1 MIPARSRAPR
11 DQRGVA
17 TVEAALVIC
26 MFLLPLLLGMI
37 NYGNYFWQAQKA
49 APLSSRLPLDKVVG
63 TFTCPQLVGALK
75 STVLTSLPAVSG
87 GHDDD
92 LDVNDVRV
100 EVVRV
105 LPAVGAEVSVTVL
118 LPAVD
123 LLNGLIP
130 LPDGGV
136 LASEAS
142 YLLKNVVVTTGVCRG

>member
-1 MIPARSRAPR
+1 M
-11 DQRGVA
+11 
-17 TVEAALVIC
+17 
-26 MFLLPLLLGMI
+26 
-37 NYGNYFWQAQKA
+37 
-49 APLSSRLPLDKVVG
+49 
-63 TFTCPQLVGALK
+63 
-75 STVLTSLPAVSG
+75 
-87 GHDDD
+87 
-92 LDVNDVRV
+92 RV